1 MPYTSGTVTAT
12 GAGTAVTDSAL
23 DGYGPA
29 SMGVVI
35 FSGTFTSA
43 AVTVEKKVRG
53 SSVWLP
59 LAMTNEKT
67 LARTSGTASPSDSTT
82 TSYRVDLGGAGAW
95 RAYPTAGTVSS
106 GMLIELVSG
115 AVEDFG
121 GILPAVYT
129 THTDATTFAAGLTL
143 SGATGVNTVSIP
155 DNLASA
161 LDITEGSNSYIK
173 CVTTNGS
180 ESVDVAKVINA
191 AAGVQGV
198 VANEIVTATNV
209 ITAAESGK
217 TFFLNSATEFV
228 STLPAVAAGLKYTF
242 IVTAAPS
249 GASYTVVTNSSANII
264 KGNQNSVA
272 GDAGD
277 FGTADDT
284 ITFVDGQSV
293 AGDKV
298 EVISDGTSWFAY
310 AISKVAAGITFT
322 QAS

>member
-1 MPYTSGTVTAT
+1 MSAPTTAFSS
-12 GAGTAVTDSAL
+12 GAGTIAATAEANGLYADVDPYTQNPRLKLGFADAGAGTFVLRGRLRGLPSYYYIPLRSLKTGLPLDPTGFTPASGEAIEADVTGCDRYEVYASAL
-23 DGYGPA
+23 
-29 SMGVVI
+29 S
-35 FSGTFTSA
+35 T
-43 AVTVEKKVRG
+43 
-53 SSVWLP
+53 
-59 LAMTNEKT
+59 
-67 LARTSGTASPSDSTT
+67 TASLEERVEAAAPGASPIIVNASANASTF
-82 TSYRVDLGGAGAW
+82 S
-95 RAYPTAGTVSS
+95 
-106 GMLIELVSG
+106 
-115 AVEDFG
+115 
-121 GILPAVYT
+121 
-129 THTDATTFAAGLTL
+129 AGLTL
-143 SGATGVNTVSIP
+143 NGATGVNLVSVP

-173 CVTTNGS
+173 VVTTNGS
-180 ESVDVAKVINA
+180 ESVDVGKVINA

-228 STLPAVAAGLKYTF
+228 STLPAVAAGLRFTF
-242 IVTAAPS
+242 ICTAAPS
-249 GASYTVVTNSSANII
+249 GASYTIVTNSSSNII

-284 ITFVDGQSV
+284 ITFVDGQAV

-298 EVISDGTSWFAY
+298 ELWSDGTSWFAY

>member
-1 MPYTSGTVTAT
+1 V
-12 GAGTAVTDSAL
+12 L
-23 DGYGPA
+23 
-29 SMGVVI
+29 
-35 FSGTFTSA
+35 
-43 AVTVEKKVRG
+43 
-53 SSVWLP
+53 
-59 LAMTNEKT
+59 
-67 LARTSGTASPSDSTT
+67 
-82 TSYRVDLGGAGAW
+82 
-95 RAYPTAGTVSS
+95 
-106 GMLIELVSG
+106 
-115 AVEDFG
+115 
-121 GILPAVYT
+121 
-129 THTDATTFAAGLTL
+129 
-143 SGATGVNTVSIP
+143 TGVNTVAIP

-161 LDITEGSNSYIK
+161 LDITESSNTYIK

-180 ESVDVAKVINA
+180 ESVDIGKVINA

-228 STLPAVAAGLKYTF
+228 STLPAVAAGLRFTF

-249 GASYTVVTNSSANII
+249 GASYTIVTNSSSNVI

-298 EVISDGTSWFAY
+298 ELWSDGTSWFAY

>member
-1 MPYTSGTVTAT
+1 MPVTMAVIAVSGTYTSPTVVVEKKLRGGSAWLPCAMQDEKTR
-12 GAGTAVTDSAL
+12 AV
-23 DGYGPA
+23 G
-29 SMGVVI
+29 
-35 FSGTFTSA
+35 SGSA
-43 AVTVEKKVRG
+43 AVT
-53 SSVWLP
+53 
-59 LAMTNEKT
+59 T
-67 LARTSGTASPSDSTT
+67 DTT
-82 TSYRVDLGGAGAW
+82 TSWRVDLAGAGSV
-95 RAYPTAGTVSS
+95 RVYCSAGTGLTMAVE
-106 GMLIELVSG
+106 IATG
-115 AVEDFG
+115 AVEEFG
-121 GILPAVYT
+121 GPIPAVYT
-129 THTDATTFAAGLTL
+129 AASGSQSFAGGIALT
-143 SGATGVNTVSIP
+143 GATGVNTVAIP

-161 LDITEGSNSYIK
+161 LDITESSNTYIK

-180 ESVDVAKVINA
+180 ESVDIGKVINA

-228 STLPAVAAGLKYTF
+228 STLPAVAAGLRFTF

-249 GASYTVVTNSSANII
+249 GASYTIVTNSSSNVI

-298 EVISDGTSWFAY
+298 ELWSDGTSWFAY